1 MKTKKREK
9 VWEERYV
16 VGDAAR
22 DAAIDKMASEMG
34 VSRLFAVL
42 LYNRGYRNA
51 ADAERFLRLEQSDFH
66 DPYLL
71 ADMEKAVDRIFA
83 AVENKE
89 KICVYGDYDVDG
101 VTSVTTLYLYLT
113 GLGADVTVR
122 IPKREGEGYGV
133 SCNAVNELAEQGV
146 SLVITVDTGITANSE
161 IAYAA
166 ELGVD
171 FVVTDH
177 HECHSVLPAACA
189 VVNPHRP
196 DCPYPFKE
204 LAGVGVVFKL
214 VTACEIKRCRAEGRA
229 VIDGVRKVCMEY
241 ADLTAIGGKNGV
253 VLINSD
259 HRSVGGNLNY
269 VKGVDGLKLVLFCK
283 RSTCHTRKL

>member
-1 MKTKKREK
+1 MRTKKREK

-71 ADMEKAVDRIFA
+71 ADMEKAVDRIFD

-171 FVVTDH
+171 RRLGF
-177 HECHSVLPAACA
+177 L
-189 VVNPHRP
+189 
-196 DCPYPFKE
+196 
-204 LAGVGVVFKL
+204 GV
-214 VTACEIKRCRAEGRA
+214 
-229 VIDGVRKVCMEY
+229 
-241 ADLTAIGGKNGV
+241 
-253 VLINSD
+253 
-259 HRSVGGNLNY
+259 
-269 VKGVDGLKLVLFCK
+269 
-283 RSTCHTRKL
+283 